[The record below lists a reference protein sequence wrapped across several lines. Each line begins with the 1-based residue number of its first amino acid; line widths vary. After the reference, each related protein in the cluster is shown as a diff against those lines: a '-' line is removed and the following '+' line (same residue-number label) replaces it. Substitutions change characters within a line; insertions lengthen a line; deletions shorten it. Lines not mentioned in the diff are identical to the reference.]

1 MLHNLRFSSPLPGLM
16 RQYVLSWNDET
27 GELSGENAE
36 DVKYWAKVSVENGSI
51 LCDNLHG
58 EIPAIKPL
66 KNKAEFCALIGFD
79 GLPDSLKP
87 FYPTRDYPGFVDF
100 DEVDDSSVITPKV
113 EVLY

>member
-36 DVKYWAKVSVENGSI
+36 DVKYWAKVSVENGTI
-51 LCDNLHG
+51 LCDDING
-58 EIPAIKPL
+58 EIPAIDPL
-66 KNKAEFCALIGFD
+66 KNKAEFCALMGFD
-79 GLPDSLKP
+79 ALPDSLKP

-100 DEVDDSSVITPKV
+100 DESDEAAIIPKAV
-113 EVLY
+113 VLY